1 MAIGTVRRLSEVFT
15 RKMGHT
21 LTGAGL
27 AVALVGCATAAAAI
41 AGGPHAVPFLTQHPA
56 LNGLA
61 DIKSV
66 LTGGS
71 LAEFTRSAAQNLHH
85 LAEHVRAIGGSIKQV
100 QSVVQ
105 DQKSGAAAAGALA
118 TTTAGLG
125 VMGLGMTAGK
135 LSDMLGKVGDRIHL
149 SRQREA
155 ARAPAEGPE
164 TDQGMSLS

>member
-15 RKMGHT
+15 RKAGHT

-41 AGGPHAVPFLTQHPA
+41 AGGPHAVQFLTQHPA

-85 LAEHVRAIGGSIKQV
+85 LAEHVRVIGGSIKQA

-125 VMGLGMTAGK
+125 VMGLGMAAGK
-135 LSDMLGKVGDRIHL
+135 VSDMLRNAGNRIHL
-149 SRQREA
+149 SRQT
-155 ARAPAEGPE
+155 RAPAEE
-164 TDQGMSLS
+164 TDHGMSPS

>member
-15 RKMGHT
+15 RKAGHT

-27 AVALVGCATAAAAI
+27 AIALVGCATAAAAI
-41 AGGPHAVPFLTQHPA
+41 AGGPHAVQFLTQHPA

-85 LAEHVRAIGGSIKQV
+85 LAEHVRVIGGSIKQA

-125 VMGLGMTAGK
+125 VMGLGMAAGK
-135 LSDMLGKVGDRIHL
+135 VSDMLRNAGNRIHL
-149 SRQREA
+149 SRQT
-155 ARAPAEGPE
+155 RAPAEE
-164 TDQGMSLS
+164 TDHGMSPS